1 MMQAYTPSMTWEYLS
16 WLHGA
21 TDLPVLVKGIVT
33 AEDAV
38 LAVENGADMVIVSN
52 HGGRT
57 LDGMLG
63 TLDALPEVVDGVN
76 GRVPVLVDG
85 GIRRGGDV
93 LKALALGATAI
104 LIGRPY
110 LWGLGAF
117 GQEGVQRVVEVLHGE
132 LRVAM
137 GLSGMASLDKIDR
150 SLVRRAW
157 KPEGI

>member
-1 MMQAYTPSMTWEYLS
+1 MF
-16 WLHGA
+16 
-21 TDLPVLVKGIVT
+21 
-33 AEDAV
+33 
-38 LAVENGADMVIVSN
+38 VSN

-63 TLDALPEVVDGVN
+63 TLDALPEVVDAVA
-76 GRVPVLVDG
+76 GRVPVLIDG

-93 LKALALGATAI
+93 VKALALGASAV

-110 LWGLGAF
+110 LWALGAF
-117 GQEGVQRVVEVLHGE
+117 GQEGVQRVVELLHGE

-137 GLSGMASLDKIDR
+137 GLAGVASLGEIDE

-157 KPEGI
+157 KARR